1 MVRLEWTEI
10 LRLFKKIIIMEMFQG
25 QFGVRLM

>member
-10 LRLFKKIIIMEMFQG
+10 LRLFIKIIIMEICQG